1 MRNLVRSCSTADDL
15 CLFGIYSEP
24 EVVEAAF
31 ERGWPGRTLGI
42 PPRCMFLRVT
52 AHMWWGTITHCFDRV
67 IEGLAYFGCEQHR
80 AVGAVLSHSV
90 GLGDFD
96 FLPFDVEVASRSRRR
111 GASQEA
117 APPMRFWA

>member
-42 PPRCMFLRVT
+42 PPRCMYLRVT

-67 IEGLAYFGCEQHR
+67 IEGLAYFGCEQT
-80 AVGAVLSHSV
+80 GLS
-90 GLGDFD
+90 GLSCLTPLD
-96 FLPFDVEVASRSRRR
+96 
-111 GASQEA
+111 
-117 APPMRFWA
+117 WATSTFSPLT